1 MEITKFKV
9 ILVNFGVV
17 YLGVVLQLMHYV
29 DDLEWNIKYTKEV
42 MLKIPDTEYVFN
54 IKIFSL
60 DETLKILT
68 LSLEKECQ

>member
-1 MEITKFKV
+1 
-9 ILVNFGVV
+9 
-17 YLGVVLQLMHYV
+17 
-29 DDLEWNIKYTKEV
+29 